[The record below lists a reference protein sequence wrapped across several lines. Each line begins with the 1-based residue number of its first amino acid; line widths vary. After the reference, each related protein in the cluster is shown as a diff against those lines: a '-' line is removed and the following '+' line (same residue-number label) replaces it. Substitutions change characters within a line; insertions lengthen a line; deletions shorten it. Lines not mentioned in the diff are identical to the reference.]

1 MMKKTI
7 MLSVFLFLGLQLAF
21 NAQSLANENK
31 QDQYNILLC
40 ERLIHKYAFI
50 RDQLDYDSYGAL
62 FTPDAE
68 FKIGSKMIKGRDN
81 IVNAVKKRGP
91 LKLNRHMMTSVYVE
105 DHKIYGLI
113 GKSYAFILEADKN
126 EKPPHIL
133 SLKSLSAAVTYEDR
147 FVIKESKCL
156 FSKRNVKIDFLKNNT
171 GVK

>member
-1 MMKKTI
+1 
-7 MLSVFLFLGLQLAF
+7 MLYAFLWLGFQLTF
-21 NAQSLANENK
+21 NGPSQASENK

-40 ERLIHKYAFI
+40 ERLIHKYSFI
-50 RDQLDYDSYGAL
+50 RDRLKYDSYGAL
-62 FTPDAE
+62 FTADAE

-113 GKSYAFILEADKN
+113 GKSYAFILEADRN
-126 EKPPHIL
+126 EKSPHIL
-133 SLKSLSAAVTYEDR
+133 SLESLSAAVTYEDQ
-147 FVIKESKCL
+147 FEIKDGKCL

-171 GVK
+171 GLK